1 MLPPSKYAYK
11 VSRLHVMRRLV
22 IDSSAETP
30 DSRRAYGQI
39 CGLTRVNSAKQ
50 ALKYWWSVL

>member
-1 MLPPSKYAYK
+1 
-11 VSRLHVMRRLV
+11 V
-22 IDSSAETP
+22 IDDSSAETP